1 MSLEEKMRASAA
13 RYVRHG
19 EQVHAV
25 IGAQTK
31 NPYLVVLVGFWYLLF
46 NRYRM
51 IVVTSERIAVL
62 DAGKVSFKRPRAV
75 LYEHHRDTQLGP
87 AAGRFWHKADLG
99 DETLYVHRR
108 FFNELAKAD
117 LAVLG

>member
-1 MSLEEKMRASAA
+1 MSLDEKMRASAA
-13 RYVRHG
+13 RHMRHD

-31 NPYLVVLVGFWYLLF
+31 NPYLVVLIGFWYLLF

-51 IVVTSERIAVL
+51 IVVTSDRIAVF
-62 DAGKVSFKRPRAV
+62 DTGKGSFRRPRAL
-75 LYEHHRDTQLGP
+75 LYEHHRDTRLGP
-87 AAGRFWHKADLG
+87 VTGRFWHKADLG

-108 FFNELAKAD
+108 FFKEIEKAD
-117 LAVLG
+117 FAVLA